1 MAEPWKEG
9 KAKGRLSPP
18 PPAPWKSRIQ
28 REIPTFPQPW
38 RSKLEKWKT
47 KNRFPTFPA
56 CFATTSS
63 VLCLPNP
70 SAFGRQGRRSA
81 ANRTPSRIPNSS
93 STPNRKDLSPGLQ
106 RFRFSGSSCI
116 GNESRFQDHPSIGIC
131 CGDLVAG
138 VQTESAAPRALGLEC
153 PRACNISL
161 AKNHLLSTR
170 TGRCFW
176 SHRTKKANYPPLLL
190 N

>member
-131 CGDLVAG
+131 S
-138 VQTESAAPRALGLEC
+138 SADAV
-153 PRACNISL
+153 
-161 AKNHLLSTR
+161 
-170 TGRCFW
+170 
-176 SHRTKKANYPPLLL
+176 HRTAARSHLSEGDSYGQDRRSRLRIPD
-190 N
+190 